1 MALNPDRPRLIPR
14 TRGETIR
21 RRNLRSHWWQDTYH
35 HALTMR
41 WSIFLLWSVLAYVA
55 VNAGFAGLYLLQ
67 PGSIANARPGS
78 FGDAFFFSVQ
88 CISTIGFGGLAPATL
103 YANVLT
109 TAEAILSLAIVALA
123 TGSVFARISRPRA
136 RVMFARHAVVSL
148 YNGAPTLFVRIGNER
163 STQILAAEVQVTIL
177 RYERT
182 QEGQMFRRFYD
193 VPLSRGRTPIFAL
206 TFTIMH
212 TIDERSPLFGATMD
226 TMEGDDT
233 EILVTVTGLEEA
245 TSQIVHARYSYGADE
260 IRFGHRYRDI
270 FGLDPDG
277 RRYIDYGWFHDTEPA
292 G

>member
-1 MALNPDRPRLIPR
+1 MALHPARPRLIPR

-21 RRNLRSHWWQDTYH
+21 RLNLRSHWWQDTYH
-35 HALTMR
+35 HALTMP
-41 WSIFLLWSVLAYVA
+41 WLIFLLWSVLAYVA
-55 VNAGFAGLYLLQ
+55 VNALFAGLYLLQ
-67 PGSIANARPGS
+67 PGSITNARPGS

-163 STQILAAEVQVTIL
+163 STQILAAEVQITVL

-182 QEGQMFRRFYD
+182 QEGQTFRRFYD

-206 TFTIMH
+206 TFTVMH
-212 TIDERSPLFGATMD
+212 TIDERSPLFNATMD
-226 TMEGDDT
+226 SMEADDT
-233 EILVTVTGLEEA
+233 EVLVTVTGLEEA
-245 TSQIVHARYSYGADE
+245 TSQLVHARYSYGAEE

-270 FGLDPDG
+270 FGLDAEG

-292 G
+292 A

>member
-1 MALNPDRPRLIPR
+1 MAPYPKRLRLVPR

-21 RRNLRSHWWQDTYH
+21 RVNLRSHWWQDFYH

-41 WSIFLLWSVLAYVA
+41 WSMFLMWSIVLYGL
-55 VNAGFAGLYLLQ
+55 VNAVFAGLYLLQ

-78 FGDAFFFSVQ
+78 FADAFFFSVQ

-136 RVMFARHAVVSL
+136 RVMFARHAVVSR

-182 QEGQMFRRFYD
+182 QEGQSFRRFYD
-193 VPLSRGRTPIFAL
+193 VALSRGRTPIFAL
-206 TFTIMH
+206 TFTVMH
-212 TIDERSPLFGATMD
+212 TIDDRSPLAGRTIESMI
-226 TMEGDDT
+226 EDDT
-233 EILVTVTGLEEA
+233 EILVTVTGLEET

-270 FGLDPDG
+270 FALDPAG

-292 G
+292 E